1 MKTRRVR
8 LMTAMLLFV
17 ATALMM
23 AEAGSGGAAQARAR
37 AGQAPAHPGLVR
49 YRLGAHARGVM
60 EKVSNIYN
68 TSIVSSDRNVY
79 RAEYEAGFIQG
90 KLQKPQIVAARDN
103 GWDSAYLLDPKHA
116 YPKQIPPSAAE
127 IAEAQR
133 TLAANWDYTLD
144 YINTTDDAEVAKDLR
159 RLMYRL
165 VGIYHGATL
174 RHPRALPFNAHWEPA
189 FSDAELA
196 LGYETPTLTFMD
208 LYWVNAYQDVLY
220 MLPETAAPSEIADG
234 RPSKCSAF
242 VLKTADDIYLTHN
255 NWNSFLDQ
263 SQALSLWIAGDFITV
278 NIGAP
283 GYLCS
288 DVDFGYTNKGIM
300 FNETTHR
307 WAHTEPKADALW
319 MFWRAALAEQFS
331 TSIDEFFR
339 FMSLEASG
347 TYMNGYMVAD
357 ARTGQIGY
365 IEMSYDA
372 FVFYKPD
379 GKSTVTVTT
388 KPVGLR
394 TDYDT
399 ELVTPTYVLGINYP
413 ASLLIRDELQS
424 VDNRP
429 ARRVQFMAQIGGV
442 HDIASSKALI
452 TYIDPANPLS
462 IYGRWDLGYGITP
475 APKTIPDG
483 ACDAKAVSASMV
495 RYAARLKGVL
505 DTGAGTRA
513 FWMKFGT
520 PSVNGQPFVW
530 SESQW
535 SDQKLRYV
543 PDRVE
548 GDWRLLHLHMR

>member
-8 LMTAMLLFV
+8 LMSAALLV
-17 ATALMM
+17 LVTALVM
-23 AEAGSGGAAQARAR
+23 AEAGGGAMARPAGPQAQA
-37 AGQAPAHPGLVR
+37 HPELVR
-49 YRLGAHARGVM
+49 YRIDAGAQGLM
-60 EKVSNIYN
+60 EKVDNIYN
-68 TSIVSSDRNVY
+68 TSIVSNDRNVFK
-79 RAEYEAGFIQG
+79 AEYRAGFIQG
-90 KLQKPQIVAARDN
+90 KLQAEQIIAARDN
-103 GWDSAYLLDPKHA
+103 GWDSAYLLDPTHA
-116 YPKQIPPSAAE
+116 YPQQIPPSPAE
-127 IAEAQR
+127 IAKAQR
-133 TLAANWDYTLD
+133 KLAANWEYTLE
-144 YINTTDDAEVAKDLR
+144 YIRTTDDSEVARNLR

-174 RHPRALPFNAHWEPA
+174 RRPQALPFNAGWAPDFGA
-189 FSDAELA
+189 AELA

-220 MLPETAAPSEIADG
+220 LLPDAALPADVADG

-242 VLKTADDIYLTHN
+242 VLKNGGEIFLTHN

-263 SQALSLWIAGDFITV
+263 SQALSLWVAGDFITC
-278 NIGAP
+278 NLGAP

-307 WAHTEPKADALW
+307 WAYTEGKVEALW
-319 MFWRAALAEQFS
+319 MFWRAALAEQFA

-347 TYMNGYMVAD
+347 TYMNGYMVAN
-357 ARTGQIGY
+357 ANTGKIGY
-365 IEMSYDA
+365 IEMSYDS

-379 GKSTVTVTT
+379 GKNGVYVSS
-388 KPVGLR
+388 KPAGID
-394 TDYDT
+394 TAYDT

-413 ASLLIRDELQS
+413 ASLLVREQLQS

-442 HDIASSKALI
+442 DDIASSKALI
-452 TYIDPANPLS
+452 TYIDPLNPLS

-483 ACDAKAVSASMV
+483 ACDAKAISGAMV
-495 RYAARLKGVL
+495 RAAAHIKGVL
-505 DTGAGTRA
+505 DTTAKGKA
-513 FWMKFGT
+513 FWMKFGS
-520 PSVNGQPFVW
+520 PSVNGKPFIW

-535 SDQKLRYV
+535 SSQKLRFV
-543 PDRVE
+543 PDRVG
-548 GDWRLLHLHMR
+548 GDWQLLHLNMR

>member
-1 MKTRRVR
+1 
-8 LMTAMLLFV
+8 MTVALLV
-17 ATALMM
+17 LASALVTA
-23 AEAGSGGAAQARAR
+23 ESGAAATRAR
-37 AGQAPAHPGLVR
+37 PVNAGQQRTHSRLVR
-49 YRLGAHARGVM
+49 CRVDVDTQGVM

-68 TSIVSSDRNVY
+68 TTIVSNDPNVFK
-79 RAEYEAGFIQG
+79 AEYEAGFVQG
-90 KLQKPQIVAARDN
+90 RLQKEQIVAARDN
-103 GWDSAYLLDPKHA
+103 SWDSAYLLDPSHA
-116 YPKQIPPSAAE
+116 YPKQIPPSPAE
-127 IAEAQR
+127 IAMAQR
-133 TLAANWDYTLD
+133 TLAANWDYTLK
-144 YINTTDDAEVAKDLR
+144 YIRTTSDTEVAGNLR

-165 VGIYHGATL
+165 VGIYDGAI
-174 RHPRALPFNAHWEPA
+174 RARPQALPFNARWAPS
-189 FSDAELA
+189 FSDAQLS

-208 LYWVNAYQDVLY
+208 LYFVNAYQDVLY
-220 MLPETAAPSEIADG
+220 LLPDSAVPAAVADG

-242 VLKTADDIYLTHN
+242 VLKTGSDVFLAHN

-263 SQALSLWIAGDFITV
+263 SQALSLWVAGDFITA
-278 NIGAP
+278 NMGGP

-307 WAHTEPKADALW
+307 YAYTEPKAEALW

-339 FMSLEASG
+339 FISLEASG

-357 ARTGQIGY
+357 ARTGKIGY

-379 GKSTVTVTT
+379 GKSEVAVTT
-388 KPVGLR
+388 SPIGLS
-394 TDYDT
+394 TAYDP

-413 ASLLIRDELQS
+413 ASLLIRGELQS

-442 HDIASSKALI
+442 HDIATSKALI
-452 TYIDPANPLS
+452 TYIDPLNPLS

-475 APKTIPDG
+475 LPKTIPDG
-483 ACDAKAVSASMV
+483 ACDAKAISAAMV
-495 RYAARLKGVL
+495 RHAVHLKGVL
-505 DTGAGTRA
+505 DSGAKTRA
-513 FWMKFGT
+513 FWMKYGT
-520 PSVNGQPFVW
+520 PSVNGKPFIW
-530 SESQW
+530 SESPW
-535 SDQKLRYV
+535 SGQRLRGV